1 MIIKKYIGL
10 YICIKFYDII
20 CIGRVIN
27 NMEINIR
34 GDKLKVT
41 DAIRN
46 HITEKLG
53 KLDKYFGAD
62 AHIRCSVVIKVK
74 DKDQIIEV
82 TIPTD
87 KFTLRAEEKH
97 ADLYA
102 ATDLVVD
109 KLEGQ
114 IRKHKAKLKKYK
126 TFAPVINDTTDIVDE
141 PEEKI
146 VKRKILE
153 IKPMDEEEAILQMEL
168 IDHDFFVF
176 INEDTHKQ
184 TIVYLRRDGGYG
196 VIEAKN

>member
-1 MIIKKYIGL
+1 
-10 YICIKFYDII
+10 
-20 CIGRVIN
+20 
-27 NMEINIR
+27 MEINIR

-53 KLDKYFGAD
+53 KLDKYFGED

-102 ATDLVVD
+102 ATDLIVD

-114 IRKHKAKLKKYK
+114 IRKMKTKKDKQNMTESIRLKETNREEEHEIEDEIVKTMYYSIKPMGAEDAKLLLCDQPQNRFLTFVNIETGKVNVIYK
-126 TFAPVINDTTDIVDE
+126 LKDNKNYGLIE
-141 PEEKI
+141 PEE
-146 VKRKILE
+146 
-153 IKPMDEEEAILQMEL
+153 
-168 IDHDFFVF
+168 
-176 INEDTHKQ
+176 
-184 TIVYLRRDGGYG
+184 
-196 VIEAKN
+196 

>member
-1 MIIKKYIGL
+1 
-10 YICIKFYDII
+10 
-20 CIGRVIN
+20 
-27 NMEINIR
+27 MEINIR

-53 KLDKYFGAD
+53 KLDKYFGED

-146 VKRKILE
+146 VKRKVLE

-176 INEDTHKQ
+176 NNVNEGCISVLYKRKDGNYGIIDTK
-184 TIVYLRRDGGYG
+184 
-196 VIEAKN
+196 